1 MLFDRVSITTLFFP
15 DLKNSWCIFFT
26 FFFFLTLMGLP
37 ALCRL
42 SLVAVSEGYSLFV
55 VVQEFLIMVP
65 RLQAPGLSP
74 Q

>member
-1 MLFDRVSITTLFFP
+1 
-15 DLKNSWCIFFT
+15 
-26 FFFFLTLMGLP
+26 MGLP